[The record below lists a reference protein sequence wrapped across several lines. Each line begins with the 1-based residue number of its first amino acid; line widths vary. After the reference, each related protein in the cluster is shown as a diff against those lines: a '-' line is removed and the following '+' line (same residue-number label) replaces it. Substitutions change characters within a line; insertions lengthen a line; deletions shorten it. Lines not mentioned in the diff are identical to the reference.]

1 MRAESNRALTFHS
14 LRGRALATTPRSL
27 LDDAVRRTVLAL
39 LGRIEQGSLA
49 VIDGAERFALGWP
62 GDAPLATITIR
73 DKAAYRAM
81 LFGGSVGA
89 GEAYMK
95 GHWTCDD
102 LPSLARVLAR
112 NIKTLDAMDGGPAR
126 LGRRAAER
134 LTATLRRNTRTG
146 SRRNMAHHYDLSN
159 EFFRL
164 FLDDSM
170 TYSSA
175 IFERDD
181 ASLEEAQ
188 KAKLDRICQKLRLSA
203 DDHLLEI
210 GTGWGA
216 LAIHAARS
224 YGCRVTTTT
233 ISVEQHRLARERVRA
248 AGLEDR
254 IDVLL
259 RDYRDLAGIFDKLV
273 SIEMI
278 EAVGDEYLDD
288 YFRVCSDRLAPDGV
302 MLLQAITIADQHH
315 ERHRASVD
323 FIKEY
328 IFPGSCLPS
337 VTRMVSA
344 ATRATNLRASSLE
357 DLTPH
362 YARTLRTWR
371 ERFMGRLDEVRT
383 LGFDDAFIR
392 MWEYYLAYCEGGFEE
407 RYLGCVQMLFA
418 KPGARVALA
427 LPRFA

>member
-1 MRAESNRALTFHS
+1 MNADSHSLTRYPRALLKGDAQGPS
-14 LRGRALATTPRSL
+14 LV
-27 LDDAVRRTVLAL
+27 DAVARRTVLSLFARLTSGAL
-39 LGRIEQGSLA
+39 SL
-49 VIDGAERFALGWP
+49 VDGAQCSTFGRP
-62 GDAPLATITIR
+62 GDALAATVTVH
-73 DKAAYRAM
+73 DPVAYRAV
-81 LFGGSVGA
+81 LIGGSVGA

-95 GHWTCDD
+95 GQWTCDD
-102 LPSLARVLAR
+102 LPALTRILAR
-112 NIKTLDAMDGGPAR
+112 NIDALDAMDSGAAR
-126 LGRRAAER
+126 FAGRVSGIVNAA
-134 LTATLRRNTRTG
+134 TRRNTRAG
-146 SRRNMAHHYDLSN
+146 SRRNISRHYDLSN
-159 EFFRL
+159 EFFGL
-164 FLDDSM
+164 FLDESM
-170 TYSSA
+170 MYSSA
-175 IFERDD
+175 IFDDERT
-181 ASLEEAQ
+181 SLAEAQ
-188 KAKLDRICQKLRLSA
+188 AAKLERICRKLDLKPE
-203 DDHLLEI
+203 DHVLEI
-210 GTGWGA
+210 GSGWGGF
-216 LAIHAARS
+216 AIHAARR

-233 ISVEQHRLARERVRA
+233 ISREQQRLATQRVHEAGLAGRVR
-248 AGLEDR
+248 
-254 IDVLL
+254 VLL

>member
-1 MRAESNRALTFHS
+1 
-14 LRGRALATTPRSL
+14 
-27 LDDAVRRTVLAL
+27 
-39 LGRIEQGSLA
+39 
-49 VIDGAERFALGWP
+49 
-62 GDAPLATITIR
+62 
-73 DKAAYRAM
+73 
-81 LFGGSVGA
+81 
-89 GEAYMK
+89 
-95 GHWTCDD
+95 
-102 LPSLARVLAR
+102 
-112 NIKTLDAMDGGPAR
+112 
-126 LGRRAAER
+126 
-134 LTATLRRNTRTG
+134 
-146 SRRNMAHHYDLSN
+146 
-159 EFFRL
+159 
-164 FLDDSM
+164 
-170 TYSSA
+170 
-175 IFERDD
+175 
-181 ASLEEAQ
+181 
-188 KAKLDRICQKLRLSA
+188 
-203 DDHLLEI
+203 
-210 GTGWGA
+210 
-216 LAIHAARS
+216 
-224 YGCRVTTTT
+224 
-233 ISVEQHRLARERVRA
+233 
-248 AGLEDR
+248 
-254 IDVLL
+254 
-259 RDYRDLAGIFDKLV
+259 
-273 SIEMI
+273 
-278 EAVGDEYLDD
+278 
-288 YFRVCSDRLAPDGV
+288 